1 MLINVGKKISSTKIT
16 TLAKFTTSKKWQS
29 VIGVHVITESGVG
42 GSWTWIQTKA
52 GYQMKT

>member
-42 GSWTWIQTKA
+42 GSWIWIQTKA
-52 GYQMKT
+52 GD